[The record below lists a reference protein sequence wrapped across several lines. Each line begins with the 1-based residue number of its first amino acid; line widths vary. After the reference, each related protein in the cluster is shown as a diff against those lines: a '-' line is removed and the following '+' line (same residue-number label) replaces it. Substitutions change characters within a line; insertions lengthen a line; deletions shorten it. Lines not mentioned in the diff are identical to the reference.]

1 MVRVAL
7 RLATFVALTTISA
20 SGGEQLRI
28 AVSPAQSFAPS
39 NLNIRARVVPHDSN
53 RLLQIVAE
61 SADFY
66 RSSQVQLDGE
76 RAPAT
81 MMFEFRGV
89 PGGEYLVYG
98 ILTDNGG
105 RQRALAEQQ
114 VRVISALGQ

>member
-1 MVRVAL
+1 MMRVASM
-7 RLATFVALTTISA
+7 LATFVALTTISA

-114 VRVISALGQ
+114 VRVIPAFGQ

>member
-1 MVRVAL
+1 M
-7 RLATFVALTTISA
+7 LATFVTLTTISA

-39 NLNIRARVVPHDSN
+39 NLNIRARVVPNDSN
-53 RLLQIVAE
+53 RALQIVAE

>member
-1 MVRVAL
+1 MMRVAL
-7 RLATFVALTTISA
+7 MLATFVTLTTISA

-39 NLNIRARVVPHDSN
+39 NLNIRARVVPNDSN
-53 RLLQIVAE
+53 RALQIVAE